1 MTAMCLNSY
10 QKEIKGDAL
19 INPSQNKHIV
29 IQKSDKGNSIVIVDR
44 NKYIKKM
51 SNFLSNQTKFQ
62 KATVIS

>member
-19 INPSQNKHIV
+19 INPSQTKHIV
-29 IQKSDKGNSIVIVDR
+29 SQKSDKGNSIVIVDR
-44 NKYIKKM
+44 DKYIKKM